1 MSFVFYLRNDT
12 SRVTIDQKMKK
23 YFSGIKRNLQ
33 KVRELYNETW
43 VTRLYFDVNNNGS
56 LLNQLCDLA
65 CNHDDL
71 DLCDVRALPGNP
83 VRDAIKINAMNWRF
97 FPTLDPQVDIV
108 LSRDLDSEISAR
120 EVSAVGEWILSDKQI
135 HAMRDHPFHAT
146 AMLGG
151 KNHRPIFEKLSDVI
165 YFGHNEQ
172 H

>member
-1 MSFVFYLRNDT
+1 
-12 SRVTIDQKMKK
+12 MKK
-23 YFSGIKRNLQ
+23 YFSGIKSNLQ

-56 LLNQLCDLA
+56 LLNQLYDLA

-120 EVSAVGEWILSDKQI
+120 EVSAISSSSWCRGVPALLPAVWG
-135 HAMRDHPFHAT
+135 
-146 AMLGG
+146 
-151 KNHRPIFEKLSDVI
+151 
-165 YFGHNEQ
+165 
-172 H
+172 